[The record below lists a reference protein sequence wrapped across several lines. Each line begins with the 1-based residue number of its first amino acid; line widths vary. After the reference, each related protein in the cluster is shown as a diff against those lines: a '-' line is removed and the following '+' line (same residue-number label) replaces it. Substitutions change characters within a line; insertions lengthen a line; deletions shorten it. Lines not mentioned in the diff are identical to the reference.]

1 MDPVP
6 AVSAADPVAPAP
18 APAPAAAAAPAPAT
32 ATAPA
37 PATWAGAPSEVEWKK
52 VTGALHVANEE
63 AKKYR
68 LAAEAAEKLKQD
80 AEKARL
86 EAAGDFKGLFDA
98 ERKRVEDLTAR
109 TAKVDAYEAVIKR
122 RLDAALAVIPEA
134 QRAKFAALP
143 PELALDFAE
152 DFIAAAKVA
161 APLAAPAQPK
171 APQTTAG
178 APAVTTPALDAMSA
192 SDRRAHLATLTK
204 AQKRDLLHDRTGIP
218 PSTHGLARDWG
229 K

>member
-6 AVSAADPVAPAP
+6 AVPATAVVAPPAP
-18 APAPAAAAAPAPAT
+18 APAPAAAADPAL

-37 PATWAGAPSEVEWKK
+37 SATWAGAPSETEWKK
-52 VTGALHVANEE
+52 VTGALHTANEE

-122 RLDAALAVIPEA
+122 RLDAALAVIPES

-152 DFIAAAKVA
+152 DFIAAAKAA

-178 APAVTTPALDAMSA
+178 APAVTTLALDSMSV
-192 SDRRAHLATLTK
+192 SDRRAHLATMTNK
-204 AQKRDLLHDRTGIP
+204 QKRDLLHERTGGA
-218 PSTHGLARDWG
+218 SSGHGLARDWS